1 MSTGSSDP
9 LRNSSAPELA
19 ADLDIPTLTE
29 PDHQR
34 GHVLKTPATNP
45 FAAASEEFFPGGQRK
60 RLFDQLR
67 HLSQWSRRALLVT
80 GALGS
85 GKTML
90 HTHLA
95 RALGKDASSAALNGS
110 EIGNQHELFVQ
121 LTSQLGIDHASDA
134 ATSLIS
140 DLLRGYVQT
149 QNDLE
154 RLCVILVDDAQ
165 ELDAGAMEAL
175 LSLSADCRVRLIFF
189 GEASL
194 TKLVDKATLN
204 LEIACHETPLLALSA
219 ADSRGYI
226 EWRAKQLGYAR
237 MPFNEEQLATLYS
250 ASDGIPG
257 RIDVLASQMLQ
268 DMAVSGSGDVQTRPG
283 MATVREF
290 PLSNLWIALALAG
303 VLGLAYYWLDSPASV
318 DPAAAETVSAPEPIL
333 AAEDRSAT
341 VATSL
346 AAEQAAADTAAAEQL
361 AAEQAADKLAA
372 EQAAAEQRAAESAA
386 AEQAAAEQAA
396 AQQAAAQQAAAEKA
410 AAEKVAAEKA
420 AAEKIAAEKA
430 VAERAAADKLAAERT
445 ASGNASTELAALVPG
460 VRDSRWL
467 LQQDGSHFTVQL
479 ITLGSRDGMVRY
491 LRSHAGPE
499 RFALYTRVAEGQTL
513 YVVTFGA
520 YPTRDAAAV
529 AARSLPKS
537 VGNIKPWI
545 RPFRE
550 VQQTIRSA
558 NPG

>member
-1 MSTGSSDP
+1 MKS
-9 LRNSSAPELA
+9 
-19 ADLDIPTLTE
+19 
-29 PDHQR
+29 
-34 GHVLKTPATNP
+34 PATNP

-95 RALGKDASSAALNGS
+95 RALGKDASAAALNGAQ
-110 EIGNQHELFVQ
+110 IANQHELFVQ
-121 LTSQLGIDHASDA
+121 LSAQLGIDHANDA
-134 ATSLIS
+134 ATELIS

-165 ELDAGAMEAL
+165 ELDPGAMEAL

-189 GEASL
+189 GETSL

-226 EWRAKQLGYAR
+226 EWRAKQLGYHR

-257 RIDVLASQMLQ
+257 RIDVLASQLLQ
-268 DMAVSGSGDVQTRPG
+268 DMAETGASSPQSRPG
-283 MATVREF
+283 LLPVREF

-303 VLGLAYYWLDSPASV
+303 VLGLAYFWLDRSSPDATSSTEAV
-318 DPAAAETVSAPEPIL
+318 AAEAPAGDLSAAEDSAIREAAAAAALAEQQAAERAAAAEK
-333 AAEDRSAT
+333 AAAD
-341 VATSL
+341 
-346 AAEQAAADTAAAEQL
+346 QAAAELLKAEQL
-361 AAEQAADKLAA
+361 AAEKLAA
-372 EQAAAEQRAAESAA
+372 EQAQAEAAQVAAEKAA
-386 AEQAAAEQAA
+386 AEAAAAEK
-396 AQQAAAQQAAAEKA
+396 AAAEKA

-420 AAEKIAAEKA
+420 
-430 VAERAAADKLAAERT
+430 VADSAAAQAQRSSA
-445 ASGNASTELAALVPG
+445 GNASAELAAAVPG

-467 LQQDGSHFTVQL
+467 LQQDGNHYTVQL
-479 ITLGSRDGMVRY
+479 ITLGNRDGMIRY

-499 RFALYTRVAEGQTL
+499 RFALYTRVADQQTL
-513 YVVTFGA
+513 YVVTFGS
-520 YPTRDAAAV
+520 YPDRDAAAT

-550 VQQTIRSA
+550 VQQTIRTA
-558 NPG
+558 N